1 MAAAYFSPPAESSIP
16 DGPDGDAIRR
26 GMALF
31 VNTKTNAADFVGNEL
46 SCASC
51 HLDRGREPHSAPM
64 RSEEHTSELQSLMRI
79 SYAVFCLKTQTCQT
93 RVLRAVLKRTADIFS
108 LSYLS
113 QAQESL

>member
-64 RSEEHTSELQSLMRI
+64 WAARSEEQRSELQSLMRNA
-79 SYAVFCLKTQTCQT
+79 YAVFCLTQ
-93 RVLRAVLKRTADIFS
+93 KNIS
-108 LSYLS
+108 INLSN
-113 QAQESL
+113 

>member
-64 RSEEHTSELQSLMRI
+64 WAAYVLYPKYRSTHKQINTIEER
-79 SYAVFCLKTQTCQT
+79 
-93 RVLRAVLKRTADIFS
+93 
-108 LSYLS
+108 LSVWFTYS
-113 QAQESL
+113 NTGPEAPSGGPPPPGH